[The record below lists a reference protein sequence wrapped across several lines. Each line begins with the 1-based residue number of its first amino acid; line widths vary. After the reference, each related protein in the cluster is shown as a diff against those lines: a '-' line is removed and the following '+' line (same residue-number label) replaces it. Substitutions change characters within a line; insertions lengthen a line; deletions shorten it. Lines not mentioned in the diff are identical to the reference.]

1 MPLILQPGGKH
12 LSRHIILV
20 AGLGAAVTASGL
32 YLAGRWI
39 LSPRDAPKP
48 HESKK

>member
-20 AGLGAAVTASGL
+20 AGLGAAVTASGV
-32 YLAGRWI
+32 YLAGRWMM
-39 LSPRDAPKP
+39 SPRGAPKK
-48 HESKK
+48 HESKR

>member
-20 AGLGAAVTASGL
+20 ASLGAAVTASGV
-32 YLAGRWI
+32 YLAGRWM
-39 LSPRDAPKP
+39 LSPRAPKQ